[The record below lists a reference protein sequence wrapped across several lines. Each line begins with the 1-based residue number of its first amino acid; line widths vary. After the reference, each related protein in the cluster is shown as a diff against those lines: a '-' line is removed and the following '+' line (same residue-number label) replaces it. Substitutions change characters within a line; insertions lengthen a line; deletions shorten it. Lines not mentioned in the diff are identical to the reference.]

1 MLRRRIQLA
10 LVHVAVTMTAV
21 PIQSTLSRVMITELG
36 LPATLVAI
44 LAAFPYLFSPLQV
57 AVGSFSDRHPL
68 ASRRR
73 TPYILLGL
81 VLCVLGLAASPWAAY
96 AFPGS
101 RMGGLLL
108 SILAFGA
115 WGMGFTFSTV
125 SYFSLASELSGEK
138 GRARTVATMFFLMIV
153 SIIITSIVLSR
164 MLDPYSADALRLSF
178 AKVAGAALLIGVL
191 GVVALEP
198 KHVGESGV
206 ALEARPTWAERWKAL
221 SGNRPA
227 VRFFLYLVVMLAAI
241 LGQDILLAPFGAAAF
256 GMSVRE
262 STGITSVWGT
272 FTLISIVA
280 AGLLEGRVNKRLFIV
295 TGSVGAAVA
304 YVLIIA
310 SGLVPSSGLFYAAV
324 SALGLATGLA
334 TVSNLSLMLDMTVP
348 GRVGLFM
355 GAWGMADACARL
367 CGNLAAGVVRD
378 VVTRIAG
385 SSVAGY
391 SFVFAL
397 LLLML
402 VASLLILPRVD
413 AVRFRAMAR

>member
-1 MLRRRIQLA
+1 
-10 LVHVAVTMTAV
+10 MTAV

-68 ASRRR
+68 GGRRR

-81 VLCVLGLAASPWAAY
+81 VLCVIGLAASPWAAY
-96 AFPGS
+96 AFGGS
-101 RMGGLLL
+101 SAAGVLF

-153 SIIITSIVLSR
+153 SIIITSIILSR
-164 MLDPYSADALRLSF
+164 MLDPYTPDALRLSF
-178 AKVAGAALLIGVL
+178 AKVAGAALLIGLL
-191 GVVALEP
+191 GVVGLEP
-198 KHVGESGV
+198 RHGGDG
-206 ALEARPTWAERWKAL
+206 AGTEARPSWAERWKAL

-227 VRFFLYLVVMLAAI
+227 VRFFVYLILMLAAI
-241 LGQDILLAPFGAAAF
+241 LGQDILLAPYGAAAF
-256 GMSVRE
+256 GMSVKE

-272 FTLISIVA
+272 FTLVSIVA

-295 TGSVGAAVA
+295 TGSIGAAA
-304 YVLIIA
+304 SYFLIIA
-310 SGLVPSSGLFYAAV
+310 SGLVPSSALFYVAV

-334 TVSNLSLMLDMTVP
+334 TVSNLSLMLEMTVP

-355 GAWGMADACARL
+355 GAWGMADAIARL
-367 CGNLAAGVVRD
+367 CGNLASGVVRD
-378 VVTRIAG
+378 VVTRVAG
-385 SSVAGY
+385 SSVTGY
-391 SFVFAL
+391 SVVFGL

-402 VASLLILPRVD
+402 VASLPILPRVQ
-413 AVRFRAMAR
+413 AAQFRAMAR